1 MTLLERS
8 TLIRASLE
16 AINDIAMS
24 CDRWPEWYPGVQHA
38 TPDDVYPEIGGKVS
52 IAYKAAG
59 LSFTLTFTLV
69 DYAFGQTVAYDIEGM
84 MTGNTRY
91 ILEEQEDGVLMTA
104 RFDYTVPG
112 GGLGKIA
119 DKLVIERMNAD
130 NLEKSLANMKAILEG

>member
-8 TLIRASLE
+8 TLIHASLE
-16 AINDIAMS
+16 AIDAIAMDCGS
-24 CDRWPEWYPGVQHA
+24 WPEWYPGVQQA
-38 TPDDVYPEIGGKVS
+38 TPDDVYPQVGGKIN
-52 IAYKAAG
+52 IAYKTSG

-69 DYAFGQTVAYDIEGM
+69 DYVFGQTVAYDIAGM
-84 MTGNTRY
+84 MSGNTRY
-91 ILEEQEDGVLMTA
+91 ILEPQADGVMMTA

-119 DKLVIERMNAD
+119 DKLVIERMNAE

>member
-1 MTLLERS
+1 MTVLERS

-16 AINDIAMS
+16 AINDIAMD
-24 CDRWPEWYPGVQHA
+24 CGRWPEWYPGVQEA
-38 TPDDVYPEIGGKVS
+38 TPDDVYPQVGGKIS
-52 IAYKAAG
+52 IAYRASG

-69 DYAFGQTVAYDIEGM
+69 DYAFGKTVAYDIAGM

-91 ILEEQEDGVLMTA
+91 ILEPQADGVKMTA

-119 DKLVIERMNAD
+119 DKLVIERMNAE

>member
-8 TLIRASLE
+8 TFIHATLE
-16 AINDIAMS
+16 AIDQVAMDCQS
-24 CDRWPEWYPGVQHA
+24 WPQWYPGVQEA
-38 TPDDVYPEIGGKVS
+38 TPDDVYPEVGGKIS

-69 DYAFGQTVAYDIEGM
+69 DYAFGETVAYDIAGM
-84 MTGNTRY
+84 MSGNTRY
-91 ILEEQEDGVLMTA
+91 ILEPQGDGVQMTA
-104 RFDYTVPG
+104 RFDYNVPG

-119 DKLVIERMNAD
+119 DKLVIERMNAE